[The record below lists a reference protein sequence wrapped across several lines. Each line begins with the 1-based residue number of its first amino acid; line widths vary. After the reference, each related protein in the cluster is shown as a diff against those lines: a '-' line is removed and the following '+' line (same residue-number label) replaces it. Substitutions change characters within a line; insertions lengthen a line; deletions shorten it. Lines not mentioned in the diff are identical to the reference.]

1 MHKNAYAVAP
11 SSVDIDVC
19 DEIIRI
25 GELFDKGEAKTGR
38 KDATA
43 GITRSSTV
51 SWLTEEQA
59 NKHDINLE
67 GMYSNLNSVMG
78 EAAQNA
84 GWGEWVINN
93 VQPYQYTCYGP
104 GDHYDWHP
112 DTFSDPMPETD
123 PNAGMIRKL
132 SFTLLLSDQDD
143 YEGGGLLIEDHQ
155 RSGPDELWNRITNM
169 NVVPEYTQK
178 GTMIVF
184 PSHLWH
190 KVLPIK
196 RGIRKS
202 LVGWFMGPPWV

>member
-25 GELFDKGEAKTGR
+25 GELFDNGKAKTGR

-51 SWLTEEQA
+51 SWLTEQQA
-59 NKHDINLE
+59 DKHDINLE
-67 GMYSNLNSVMG
+67 GMYNNLNSVMG

-93 VQPYQYTCYGP
+93 VQPYQYTRYGP

-112 DTFSDPMPETD
+112 DTFQDPMPEDD
-123 PNAGMIRKL
+123 PNAGLIRKL

-143 YEGGGLLIEDHQ
+143 YEGGGLNFTNIEEP
-155 RSGPDELWNRITNM
+155 SIEGNGT
-169 NVVPEYTQK
+169 K
-178 GTMIVF
+178 GTVIVF
-184 PSHLWH
+184 PSYHSH
-190 KVLPIK
+190 SVEKVTK
-196 RGIRKS
+196 GIRYS
-202 LVGWFMGPPWV
+202 LVVWFLGKGFK